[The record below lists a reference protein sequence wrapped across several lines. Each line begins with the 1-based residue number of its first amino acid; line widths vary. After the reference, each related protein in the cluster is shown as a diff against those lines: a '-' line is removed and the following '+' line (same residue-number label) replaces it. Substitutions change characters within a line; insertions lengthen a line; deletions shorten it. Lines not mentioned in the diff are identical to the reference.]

1 LQRRQFLICRLT
13 LLCIECCGF
22 VNEEFPTEIQE
33 FAKKQQ
39 LLVKLNIAIF
49 NTRCWA

>member
-1 LQRRQFLICRLT
+1 MKHNVVVLWKVAF
-13 LLCIECCGF
+13 F
-22 VNEEFPTEIQE
+22 VNEEFPTEIQK

-49 NTRCWA
+49 YTRCCT